1 MLVCSNYILVHI
13 ILIQNL
19 LEGICNSLEQKVA
32 DVIHLD
38 ESNDMMNITQDQQ
51 IMLSRSILTS
61 LGQIKFRH
69 TGLLDNICKLLT
81 SKIVDGSKCTEGEAL
96 LKTKDLAS
104 FLLTT
109 ATLDYCPKNSDTLY
123 EVLLSMMS
131 FMRSLF

>member
-1 MLVCSNYILVHI
+1 MFVSSNYILVHI

-19 LEGICNSLEQKVA
+19 LEGICNSLEQKLA

-69 TGLLDNICKLLT
+69 GAWI
-81 SKIVDGSKCTEGEAL
+81 
-96 LKTKDLAS
+96 
-104 FLLTT
+104 
-109 ATLDYCPKNSDTLY
+109 
-123 EVLLSMMS
+123 
-131 FMRSLF
+131 